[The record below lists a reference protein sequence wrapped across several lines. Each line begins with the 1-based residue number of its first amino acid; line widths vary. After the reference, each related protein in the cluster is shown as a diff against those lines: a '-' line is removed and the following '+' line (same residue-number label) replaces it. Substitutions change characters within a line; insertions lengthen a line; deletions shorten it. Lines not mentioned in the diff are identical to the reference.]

1 MKTYLDCIPC
11 FFGQALAVARIT
23 GANENMQK
31 RVLDEVAKLAPDFSM
46 ESTPPET
53 GRFVYQLVSKLTG
66 NEDPYREI
74 RKNSNQ
80 LILNLYPE
88 LEALVENSKDR
99 ILCAIRLAITGNII
113 DYGALASFN
122 GALASFNIEE
132 EVGNS
137 LKSKFSVLDY
147 SVFKQVL
154 DNTKSILY
162 LGDNAGEIVFDK
174 LLIEELRK
182 LGKEIT
188 YVVKDKPIIN
198 DVLLEDAHDCG
209 IDKIAKVISN
219 GGDAAG
225 TVLNLCSKEFLEIY
239 HEAPLIISK
248 GQGNFE
254 TLSAERTPLF
264 FLFKVKCPVIARD
277 IGCKVKDMILKSNLS
292 APPEETPTSH
302 TNNLKTG

>member
-11 FFGQALAVARIT
+11 LFAQALAAARIA
-23 GANENMQK
+23 GAKEDMQK
-31 RVLDEVAKLAPDFSM
+31 KILDEVAKLVPGFSM

-53 GRFVYQLVSKLTG
+53 GRIVYRLVSRLTG

-88 LEALVENSKDR
+88 LEALVKNSKDR
-99 ILCAIRLAITGNII
+99 ILCAIKLAIAGNII

-122 GALASFNIEE
+122 GALTSFNIEE
-132 EVGNS
+132 EVRNS
-137 LKSKFSVLDY
+137 LKSRFSVFDY
-147 SVFKQVL
+147 SEFKQAL
-154 DNTKSILY
+154 DNTESILY

-198 DVLLEDAHDCG
+198 DVQIEDARDCG

-219 GGDAAG
+219 GGDGAG
-225 TVLNLCSKEFLEIY
+225 TVLSLCSREFLEIY
-239 HEAPLIISK
+239 HEAQLIISK

-277 IGCKVKDMILKSNLS
+277 IGCNVKDMILKSNLPT
-292 APPEETPTSH
+292 PPEETPTPH